1 MCFVVGSEPFAS
13 VLVDRPSCSQR
24 CPAPRIDPGLRAFVG
39 PRAAIDSCPS
49 ARSAGENLRFV
60 RRCVVGSE
68 RLASFKSCVTTG
80 PLAAASPLSA
90 PWQHSPAPA
99 ERERKFQVCRGHRP
113 AARAAQA
120 QPCLLAVMTHC
131 RGSPAAAEGSGIYPQ
146 PLVTPGPVPGPR
158 LSRQKS
164 RQQDVEAPW

>member
-80 PLAAASPLSA
+80 PLAAASPLSVA
-90 PWQHSPAPA
+90 AL
-99 ERERKFQVCRGHRP
+99 
-113 AARAAQA
+113 ARA
-120 QPCLLAVMTHC
+120 
-131 RGSPAAAEGSGIYPQ
+131 RGAREKISSLSGPPARRARGPGATLPIGGHD
-146 PLVTPGPVPGPR
+146 PLPRVTSRGGGLCYIPSASSDTRPR
-158 LSRQKS
+158 ARHSLESTE
-164 RQQDVEAPW
+164 VATAGC